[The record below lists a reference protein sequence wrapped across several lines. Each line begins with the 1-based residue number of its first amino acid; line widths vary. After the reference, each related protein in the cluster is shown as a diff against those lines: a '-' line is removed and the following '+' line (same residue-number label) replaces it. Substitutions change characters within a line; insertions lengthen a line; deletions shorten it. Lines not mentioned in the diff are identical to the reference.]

1 MWVDAYYWEETHI
14 KDFENNRK
22 ATSKIKEKDIKLH
35 LCRLISENQIKEGE
49 IEYWQPLAGNIRG
62 YDNYS
67 YCLESRIR
75 RLYYSIKTID
85 KLKQGVLPIDIDWV
99 KVLQDV
105 SLTLDHKRR
114 LGYVDYVRLFYIIN
128 STTNKAIRLKI
139 IEAVINSFRIEQ
151 ELIATTTFT
160 DEDGITYQPYDTPI
174 NIDTFI
180 NYLSNYYCNWV
191 ALMED
196 NEDSIKEELI
206 YSIPTNLTQKQLV
219 ALLGRLKDNGF
230 IAPEQ
235 TEEDFLNAF
244 NPNAAKQGKI
254 KWVKIPT
261 RGKGLSPTQIVHFCN
276 LMAGGNWLAKQQNT
290 FVVELLSAV
299 FGVSTDIKRISSA
312 KKEKTTEYNTEL
324 QSYINIA
331 RNSAKR

>member
-14 KDFENNRK
+14 MDFENNRK

-114 LGYVDYVRLFYIIN
+114 RGYVDYVRLFYIIN

-160 DEDGITYQPYDTPI
+160 DEHGITYQFYDTPI

-206 YSIPTNLTQKQLV
+206 YSISTDLTKKQLV

-244 NPNAAKQGKI
+244 NPKAPKQGKI
-254 KWVKIPT
+254 HWGKVGNRRKGINATTIIYFIHKTNDKLTVKYPQKDVIAIIRSIFEIEVT
-261 RGKGLSPTQIVHFCN
+261 KVNLSTTKSKIDN
-276 LMAGGNWLAKQQNT
+276 GENI
-290 FVVELLSAV
+290 EY
-299 FGVSTDIKRISSA
+299 
-312 KKEKTTEYNTEL
+312 KEEVDRLFEH
-324 QSYINIA
+324 I
-331 RNSAKR
+331 